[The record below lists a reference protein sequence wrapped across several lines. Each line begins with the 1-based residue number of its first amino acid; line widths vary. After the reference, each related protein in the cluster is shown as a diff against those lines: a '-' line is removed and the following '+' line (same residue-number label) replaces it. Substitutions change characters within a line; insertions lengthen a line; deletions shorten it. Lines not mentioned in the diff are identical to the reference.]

1 MGRGL
6 VFPAILAGTIL
17 LVGPGCGGGDGEDDP
32 VLPDWGTPSDPGVDS
47 TEPDI
52 PGLDH
57 TGTDIPGTDAPGAE
71 IKDEDPGDPGPGC
84 PGGPGCSCAKDDDCD
99 IPLCVDNLE
108 GYECVTPCIEDEYC
122 RQGWKC
128 TQFDLP
134 GGDVL
139 YGCKAPFVLCR
150 PCITDDDC
158 QWEGWGTSLCIE
170 AGSNGRYC
178 GSPCQKDD
186 DCPHGY
192 GCGDGATAGQ
202 CLKDTSCQCNAKFVA
217 AGYTT
222 LCYTENQFGKC
233 EAEVACFE
241 PCPAPEA
248 ALETCDDLDNDCDG
262 ADDEDWPTKLQ
273 PCDGPDPDGCESGQ
287 MKCTADGLGVECVG
301 DTPHPEECNGVDDN
315 CNGETDE
322 GFDPGVP
329 CDGDDGDLCE
339 NGTTTCTGDGTG
351 VECVNEAPKDV
362 VEACNGDDDDC
373 DGDTDEED
381 AEGCEDY
388 WKDFDGD
395 GYGEPGDMKCLC
407 APQGDFKVTNDG
419 DCDDLQ
425 EGANPGQVEDCDT
438 DFDDDCNGLTNEQD
452 AQDCSDFHWDEDDDG
467 YGTDDF
473 QCWCGPV
480 GTWRALVP
488 GDCADGDFTVNPGA
502 SLCGGDADC
511 DGLPLDAGEDCD
523 DGNNVPWDGCW
534 NCLAS
539 ESLVNTWTTLLQR
552 HPSIATASDGRFV
565 VAWEGQ
571 GASGEAKGDI
581 YARRYPAAGPAV
593 EQPFM
598 VNGAST
604 FLQEWPSVALHGNGA
619 FEVVWQQ
626 WLPDGSEDSVYGRR
640 FDADGAAL
648 GGEYGA
654 SQGYDSQHGEVA
666 VLTTGGYV
674 VVWEAS
680 SDIEAQRYKADGG
693 KDGASFDVSPGNL
706 LDLWHPSVSGLD
718 QGRFVVTWQSL
729 HQDGGSWGVY
739 ARRYQADGAADGT
752 EFLVNTHTADDQ
764 TAPVVS
770 GTPDGKHVIVWAS
783 QIQDGHGNGV
793 FGQRYDASGNPDG
806 AEFQA
811 NTWTSSNQY
820 QPRVA
825 RFDDGRFVVLWTSFG
840 QDGSLWGVYGQRY
853 GTGGSPDGGEFQ
865 VNTYTDHA
873 QEYPQVA
880 TLPDGGF
887 VVAWESHGQDGDNRG
902 IFVQRFSADGAK
914 GY

>member
-1 MGRGL
+1 
-6 VFPAILAGTIL
+6 
-17 LVGPGCGGGDGEDDP
+17 
-32 VLPDWGTPSDPGVDS
+32 
-47 TEPDI
+47 
-52 PGLDH
+52 
-57 TGTDIPGTDAPGAE
+57 
-71 IKDEDPGDPGPGC
+71 
-84 PGGPGCSCAKDDDCD
+84 
-99 IPLCVDNLE
+99 
-108 GYECVTPCIEDEYC
+108 
-122 RQGWKC
+122 
-128 TQFDLP
+128 
-134 GGDVL
+134 
-139 YGCKAPFVLCR
+139 
-150 PCITDDDC
+150 
-158 QWEGWGTSLCIE
+158 
-170 AGSNGRYC
+170 
-178 GSPCQKDD
+178 
-186 DCPHGY
+186 
-192 GCGDGATAGQ
+192 
-202 CLKDTSCQCNAKFVA
+202 
-217 AGYTT
+217 
-222 LCYTENQFGKC
+222 
-233 EAEVACFE
+233 
-241 PCPAPEA
+241 
-248 ALETCDDLDNDCDG
+248 
-262 ADDEDWPTKLQ
+262 
-273 PCDGPDPDGCESGQ
+273 
-287 MKCTADGLGVECVG
+287 
-301 DTPHPEECNGVDDN
+301 
-315 CNGETDE
+315 
-322 GFDPGVP
+322 
-329 CDGDDGDLCE
+329 
-339 NGTTTCTGDGTG
+339 
-351 VECVNEAPKDV
+351 
-362 VEACNGDDDDC
+362 
-373 DGDTDEED
+373 
-381 AEGCEDY
+381 
-388 WKDFDGD
+388 
-395 GYGEPGDMKCLC
+395 
-407 APQGDFKVTNDG
+407 
-419 DCDDLQ
+419 
-425 EGANPGQVEDCDT
+425 
-438 DFDDDCNGLTNEQD
+438 
-452 AQDCSDFHWDEDDDG
+452 
-467 YGTDDF
+467 
-473 QCWCGPV
+473 
-480 GTWRALVP
+480 
-488 GDCADGDFTVNPGA
+488 
-502 SLCGGDADC
+502 
-511 DGLPLDAGEDCD
+511 
-523 DGNNVPWDGCW
+523 
-534 NCLAS
+534 
-539 ESLVNTWTTLLQR
+539 
-552 HPSIATASDGRFV
+552 
-565 VAWEGQ
+565 
-571 GASGEAKGDI
+571 
-581 YARRYPAAGPAV
+581 
-593 EQPFM
+593 M